1 MAERSEIKVLCS
13 VIGAGKYSEVEYFF
27 PPKDTMK
34 TDFATFALKEF
45 LEKDSGPFDKILI
58 FGVESAAWQLVEK
71 YLPEAQCKVIPEV
84 KYQREV
90 DEAFKAIKETLLDL
104 SPCTIVLD
112 LTHGYRHHPMLLLL
126 TGVYLSMLDYLR
138 LEGVY
143 YAMLPWG
150 EERAEFLD
158 LKPFLT
164 LLDTV
169 VNVKTFRETMH
180 AVGIAKMRAEVEGVR
195 NDLGRRGLIKEAA
208 ELARI
213 EGILKALEELDA
225 QLSVNFTPG
234 IANKAAEIAER
245 TKELLPLADR
255 SYPYLVPFLESLRVD
270 LEGLGELVERPLWEI
285 QLKYAEQC
293 LKLGRFTS
301 AAINLREGLVTWA
314 CHRWSGCKDKKCET
328 DSTCVIHGRDFRERL
343 TPVLDAIARK
353 NIVVPLDDLLRCA
366 VLYNKVGDLRNKICH
381 GYIGHEGDITHRG
394 IRKRLQELIEEVRAF
409 LKEAS

>member
-1 MAERSEIKVLCS
+1 VAERSEMKVLCS

-126 TGVYLSMLDYLR
+126 TGVYLSMLDYLK

-314 CHRWSGCKDKKCET
+314 CHRWSGCQDRKCET
-328 DSTCVIHGRDFRERL
+328 EGTCTIRGRDYRERL
-343 TPVLDAIARK
+343 TSALDAVARK
-353 NIVVPLDDLLRCA
+353 QMIMPDEEFSQCA
-366 VLYNKVGDLRNKICH
+366 FLYNQVGELRNKICH
-381 GYIGHEGDITHRG
+381 GYIGHEEGFVRG
-394 IRKRLQELIEEVRAF
+394 KAEKRLKEF
-409 LKEAS
+409 LKEISSIIP